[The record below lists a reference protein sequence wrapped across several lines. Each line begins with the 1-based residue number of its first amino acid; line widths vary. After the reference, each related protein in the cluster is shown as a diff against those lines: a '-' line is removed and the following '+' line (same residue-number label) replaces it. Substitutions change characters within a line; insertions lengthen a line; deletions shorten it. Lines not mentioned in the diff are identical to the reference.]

1 MENTLR
7 VTFPIDE
14 DLQALIEEETQATVQ
29 DTPQVPRKYPAST
42 PQVKELLKV
51 FKNIHNREDLQN
63 LLNLSDRD
71 YFRKNYLNPAIEQGF
86 VALTIPDKPTSSK
99 QQYYLTDKGKEFL
112 KTLK

>member
-1 MENTLR
+1 MKIYKHLWKKK
-7 VTFPIDE
+7 
-14 DLQALIEEETQATVQ
+14 
-29 DTPQVPRKYPAST
+29 RKIPCKYHAST
-42 PQVKELLKV
+42 MQVK
-51 FKNIHNREDLQN
+51 D
-63 LLNLSDRD
+63 LLNILEEVSYREEIQEKLGLKNRD